1 MLDIRRFINRNNEA
15 SHGLIT
21 ANQTTAVTLVVAN
34 EERIGLVITNTS
46 NQAVWIRFKTA
57 ATDNTKHGILLSS
70 NEPWTMPDGSIYQGE
85 VSVIMAT
92 GVNKDIAF
100 LEW

>member
-34 EERIGLVITNTS
+34 IERIGLTITNTS
-46 NQAVWIRFKTA
+46 NQSAWIRFKTA
-57 ATDNTKHGILLSS
+57 ATDNTKHGIFLSS
-70 NEPWTMPDGSIYQGE
+70 NEPWTMPSGSIYTGE
-85 VSVIMAT
+85 VSVILDS
-92 GVNKDIAF
+92 GINKDVAF

>member
-1 MLDIRRFINRNNEA
+1 MSSDERRIISRTSEA
-15 SHGLIT
+15 NHGLIT
-21 ANQTTAVTLVVAN
+21 ADQTTAVTLVAARID
-34 EERIGLVITNTS
+34 RIGLVITNTS

-70 NEPWTMPDGSIYQGE
+70 NEPWTMPDGLYDGE